1 MEQISINKPQQIS
14 NKIEQF
20 KKVLL
25 ENGLYKIIRMSK
37 KEPTTT
43 RYLKGIG
50 GRISYINLL
59 KTDKTLIE
67 NNIKP
72 ISEFQDFV
80 VLFLDLFNDKFK
92 TNISFDNI
100 IEISKFNEYV
110 LNKENINNNIVT
122 TPKIQAIADITEI
135 EKPKENEIN
144 FNYEVPKHSNVEK
157 LKYGKVISKSISE
170 ASAEIA
176 IILVQFLKQ
185 LHISSDYVRK
195 SSQSE
200 REKIFFHQAPC
211 FASFSKNEIVS
222 QNQKIIASAQRR
234 VAGALLQ
241 HGSIKINGIKH
252 HDALALNNVKYVE
265 LNEIEKLTHSGF
277 ESCLP
282 LFFTTFSNVFSA
294 EVRKGLLSENEK
306 ISLKKRETAV
316 RNKSLEKRELIKQN
330 EY

>member
-1 MEQISINKPQQIS
+1 MKMLTYHHYRANPYFNMAFDEWMLL
-14 NKIEQF
+14 
-20 KKVLL
+20 KVLCEKSL
-25 ENGLYKIIRMSK
+25 ICLRLYSWLVGTITIGYNQQEQKAYDHSKIQKTPVIRRV
-37 KEPTTT
+37 T
-43 RYLKGIG
+43 G
-50 GRISYINLL
+50 GRGLFHDESELTYSIAISA
-59 KTDKTLIE
+59 DLI
-67 NNIKP
+67 
-72 ISEFQDFV
+72 D
-80 VLFLDLFNDKFK
+80 
-92 TNISFDNI
+92 
-100 IEISKFNEYV
+100 
-110 LNKENINNNIVT
+110 
-122 TPKIQAIADITEI
+122 
-135 EKPKENEIN
+135 
-144 FNYEVPKHSNVEK
+144 
-157 LKYGKVISKSISE
+157 GKVISKSISE

-316 RNKSLEKRELIKQN
+316 RNKSLEKRGLIKQN